1 MASSAPVFVSNGV
14 SASARGRTA
23 KQDGEETL
31 TRKRK
36 PTVREG
42 VLQRLHR
49 IHVLVVSRDVAFLR
63 TATERLSREGFVVD
77 GVRAQSPELDR
88 IERSTDVALLD
99 HAGSLV
105 ETLRWIAALEALGPR
120 VVVLVAA
127 EGVNALAGLKVPL
140 VARSCSSRRL
150 AEAVER
156 AHLRWPGGKEAPAD
170 VG

>member
-1 MASSAPVFVSNGV
+1 V
-14 SASARGRTA
+14 ARSDP
-23 KQDGEETL
+23 DGEETL
-31 TRKRK
+31 RRKRNPK
-36 PTVREG
+36 LPAGVVR
-42 VLQRLHR
+42 RLHR
-49 IHVLVVSRDVAFLR
+49 IHVLVVSQDVAFLR

-77 GVRAQSPELDR
+77 GLRAQWPEPEQ
-88 IERSTDVALLD
+88 IARSTDVVLLD
-99 HAGSLV
+99 HGGSLV
-105 ETLRWIAALEALGPR
+105 ETLRWIGALEALDPR

-127 EGVNALAGLKVPL
+127 EGVNSPAGLKVPL